1 VERTAAILGGLAALV
16 LALAAFAF
24 AFWATSAGSVIAGF
38 GKAVVLALAGG
49 GIAAACGGLNVA
61 SQGIASRSWL
71 LHGLAFILAASS
83 YTIALGIAETA

>member
-1 VERTAAILGGLAALV
+1 MLGGLAALV

-24 AFWATSAGSVIAGF
+24 ALWATSAGSVVAGL

-61 SQGIASRSWL
+61 SQGIPSRSWL
-71 LHGLAFILAASS
+71 LHGLAFVLAVAS
-83 YTIALGIAETA
+83 YAIALGIAETA